1 MRLSD
6 VIDRV
11 FDAIEDR
18 LQDQDKGMLE
28 FTRGLVRNAMMHYG
42 DLDLNIEIRKVPV
55 EVVDVEGKEEAAEA
69 EQDS

>member
-6 VIDRV
+6 VVDRV
-11 FDAIEDR
+11 FEAIEDR
-18 LQDQDKGMLE
+18 LQEQDRGMLD

-55 EVVDVEGKEEAAEA
+55 EVVDVEGQEKTEPEA
-69 EQDS
+69 E